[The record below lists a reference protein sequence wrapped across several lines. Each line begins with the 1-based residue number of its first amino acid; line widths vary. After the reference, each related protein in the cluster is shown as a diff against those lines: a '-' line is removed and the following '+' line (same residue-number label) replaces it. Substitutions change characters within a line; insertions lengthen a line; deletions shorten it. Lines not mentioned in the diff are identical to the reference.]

1 MDSFESC
8 LRWASIFLDLVWI
21 SILVWVDSVLTPW
34 PAQICWRCR
43 ASKGL
48 ANRQLVY
55 TDVSE
60 EALWRLA
67 GEADSEPWDV
77 QPSMASIW
85 GWDAGLSMVSI
96 DILHILHLGVLRDLC
111 ASALKVLV
119 KARGYYAA
127 STITKRL
134 HVVTREVKEFARAE
148 KLNFQIRRI
157 KKSTLDWKSDKCP
170 ELHCKGADCAVILRY
185 LVQKTQS
192 KRPPRYGGMT
202 VALWAAQQF
211 LATLLAAGL
220 FLDPAE
226 KNTAFTCGELF
237 ITSYMK
243 LATQAV
249 HAREYL
255 WKSRPKIHYLCHVT
269 RDILEG
275 CRNPAKYGTWMD
287 EDHMRATFH
296 MRKKMASKTAPL
308 NVLRRYSVVA
318 KTAMDHHRGT

>member
-1 MDSFESC
+1 MSRSPASILWVVSADSFESC

-55 TDVSE
+55 SDVSE

-67 GEADSEPWDV
+67 GEADSEPWGV

-148 KLNFQIRRI
+148 KLNFQ
-157 KKSTLDWKSDKCP
+157 K
-170 ELHCKGADCAVILRY
+170 LHCKGADCAVILRY
-185 LVQKTQS
+185 LVQKTQG

-202 VALWAAQQF
+202 VALWAVQQF

-255 WKSRPKIHYLCHVT
+255 WKSRPKKIISAMSQGIYWKAAET
-269 RDILEG
+269 QPNMAPG
-275 CRNPAKYGTWMD
+275 WM
-287 EDHMRATFH
+287 RITCG
-296 MRKKMASKTAPL
+296 PL
-308 NVLRRYSVVA
+308 SICEKRWHRRQ
-318 KTAMDHHRGT
+318 RP